1 MKRMVDV
8 LTKVNTSTSQPNDLS
23 LRLKVVSSMQ
33 VPPPTPRRGCGVGG
47 GTISCYLHKNLHP
60 PAKGQIVRC
69 KKRATSRSEGG
80 PLGPP
85 ERREVASAWTYY
97 L

>member
-1 MKRMVDV
+1 MDV

-47 GTISCYLHKNLHP
+47 GTISYTCIRTYTHLL
-60 PAKGQIVRC
+60 RD
-69 KKRATSRSEGG
+69 RSLDVKSELL
-80 PLGPP
+80 PVA
-85 ERREVASAWTYY
+85 REV